1 HPGGPAALPAGAA
14 LSRDGGPGAR
24 HVPHRDVRP
33 AGSVDPAGRSA
44 AGDLMGRR
52 TRRLG
57 PAAALAA
64 MLALPAALAAQQSGG
79 PPAPAAETELV
90 FEREAFQY
98 PSFPR
103 MNPFVP
109 LDAGAGGPRF
119 EQLSLIG
126 VVYAGPGGR
135 SVAVLSTGGVTVN
148 QDGTISPRAGEAF

>member
-1 HPGGPAALPAGAA
+1 M
-14 LSRDGGPGAR
+14 
-24 HVPHRDVRP
+24 
-33 AGSVDPAGRSA
+33 DP
-44 AGDLMGRR
+44 R
-52 TRRLG
+52 TRTLG
-57 PAAALAA
+57 PVAALAA
-64 MLALPAALAAQQSGG
+64 LLALPAALAAQQAGG

-90 FEREAFQY
+90 FEREVFQY
-98 PSFPR
+98 PSFQR

-148 QDGTISPRAGEAF
+148 QDGTISPRAGEAFYLRAGERLGNVTVVEVRPDMVVVDVEEFGLTDRRTIELVSRREGGTE